1 MRTQSKPT
9 VDIRMKTHEV
19 LSSSEA
25 QLTAQLR
32 DMKIKELER
41 HSKKILVTLGQPDF
55 DAVMSAVIKAL
66 PEMDQ
71 EQADRFSAVQELI
84 KATLPAA
91 SNDSPLDDKLIERL
105 AIIIVVLITKKFQ
118 KIHRERG

>member
-1 MRTQSKPT
+1 MRTQVKPT
-9 VDIRMKTHEV
+9 EENRMKTHEV

-41 HSKKILVTLGQPDF
+41 HGKKILATLGQPDF

-66 PEMDQ
+66 PKMDR
-71 EQADRFSAVQELI
+71 EQVGRFSAVQELI
-84 KATLPAA
+84 KARLPRA
-91 SNDSPLDDKLIERL
+91 SNDSPSDDTLIERL
-105 AIIIVVLITKKFQ
+105 AIIMVVLVTKKFQ
-118 KIHRERG
+118 KIHQERG